1 MEIVLVRLWYF
12 TIFQQYFN
20 YIVAFDAGTFCKY
33 KTKQAEKDEPNI
45 VYIRSEHHNM
55 ELNRYKYND
64 MLCCITLFPYL
75 DDFY

>member
-20 YIVAFDAGTFCKY
+20 YIVAVDAGTFCKY

-45 VYIRSEHHNM
+45 VYIRKS
-55 ELNRYKYND
+55 
-64 MLCCITLFPYL
+64 
-75 DDFY
+75 